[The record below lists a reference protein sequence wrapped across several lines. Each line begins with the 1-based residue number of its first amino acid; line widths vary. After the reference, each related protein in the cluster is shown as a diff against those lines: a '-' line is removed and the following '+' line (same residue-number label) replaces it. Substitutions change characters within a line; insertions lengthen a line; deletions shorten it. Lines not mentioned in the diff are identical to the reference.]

1 MTRRVILAL
10 GANLGDRAATIES
23 ALRDL
28 DARPEIAV
36 VAGSRV
42 YETPALTLTGI
53 DDTEPRYLNACALL
67 EVAETLSARALLDVL
82 RALEDES
89 GRQRQVRWGSRT
101 LDLDIVDFGGLEQS
115 TRVLTLPHPRAGDRA
130 FVLAPWMDL
139 EPDAVLAG
147 RGPIAELRAAA
158 ADRVDPVGRI
168 VVDREA
174 AEAEERSV
182 RVVLDGAAGGEAP
195 ANAARGLAEPGR

>member
-10 GANLGDRAATIES
+10 GANLGDRAATIET

-28 DARPEIAV
+28 DAHPDIALA
-36 VAGSRV
+36 AGSRV
-42 YETPALTLTGI
+42 YETPALTLEGI

-158 ADRVDPVGRI
+158 TDHVDPVGRI
-168 VVDREA
+168 VVDRAA
-174 AEAEERSV
+174 AEPGELAV
-182 RVVLDGAAGGEAP
+182 RVVVDGAAGAETHASSGRES
-195 ANAARGLAEPGR
+195 AEPAR

>member
-195 ANAARGLAEPGR
+195 ANAACGLAEPGR